1 MTLVVCFFYMM
12 FLYNFA
18 NGYPSR
24 FGKNIEI
31 AGTYVS
37 NNNVPIINT
46 KNGIMPR
53 ITTSNV
59 VSPTRDAT
67 NRFTPKGG
75 VMKPIAKFVTIMIPK
90 CTGSTPKAVTTG
102 NSMGAKIM
110 MAHTVSIKQ
119 PTNNNNKLIKSNIN
133 TLLSVI
139 VVNNVATVVGIRPKV
154 NTLENAVAQPITT
167 KIVAVVSQ
175 DLFVMS
181 NN

>member
-119 PTNNNNKLIKSNIN
+119 PTNNNNKLKAIS
-133 TLLSVI
+133 TLCYLSLLSTMLQPLLEYV
-139 VVNNVATVVGIRPKV
+139 PKSILWRTQLH
-154 NTLENAVAQPITT
+154 NQSPLR
-167 KIVAVVSQ
+167 
-175 DLFVMS
+175 
-181 NN
+181 